1 MYQLTK
7 VRDRKYTL
15 EENHIFLFV
24 SRGLSYLRFGP
35 SVFPFTLIKF
45 YKNIGEP
52 SVDWGESLS
61 NFSKMASL
69 RQNLVHKIILLRT
82 ASTPRTLL
90 LRGQSSAI
98 SFLFARKLASK
109 AQITVHKEEKS
120 EEEMKQSQTA
130 RAKVSEYLEKNGVR
144 VQRVRRQIDLR
155 KLTVE
160 KISRVFKILDD
171 IGIDHN
177 QRHRIIS
184 NRPTILTTKDDL
196 LRHRVKIMRI
206 VGIFPESVAYVV
218 KESPG
223 VLTAR
228 IEESLP
234 DKVGLTKRLI
244 RTHSNFLK
252 CNWCIS
258 CIIFHQSFYTVV
270 V

>member
-1 MYQLTK
+1 
-7 VRDRKYTL
+7 
-15 EENHIFLFV
+15 
-24 SRGLSYLRFGP
+24 
-35 SVFPFTLIKF
+35 
-45 YKNIGEP
+45 
-52 SVDWGESLS
+52 
-61 NFSKMASL
+61 MASL

-109 AQITVHKEEKS
+109 AQMTVHEEEKS

-244 RTHSNFLK
+244 RTLSNFL
-252 CNWCIS
+252 NAIGALAALFFTNHS
-258 CIIFHQSFYTVV
+258 IQLLSDSEIGQ
-270 V
+270 

>member
-1 MYQLTK
+1 M
-7 VRDRKYTL
+7 
-15 EENHIFLFV
+15 
-24 SRGLSYLRFGP
+24 
-35 SVFPFTLIKF
+35 
-45 YKNIGEP
+45 
-52 SVDWGESLS
+52 
-61 NFSKMASL
+61 
-69 RQNLVHKIILLRT
+69 
-82 ASTPRTLL
+82 
-90 LRGQSSAI
+90 
-98 SFLFARKLASK
+98 
-109 AQITVHKEEKS
+109 TVHEEEKS

-252 CNWCIS
+252 CNWFIS

-270 V
+270 IGLCDRTQSPLILKIKLWNFQNLGIFLLWLCTREISPKCICCFQKWLWFCSLVMVMINWQ

>member
-1 MYQLTK
+1 
-7 VRDRKYTL
+7 
-15 EENHIFLFV
+15 
-24 SRGLSYLRFGP
+24 
-35 SVFPFTLIKF
+35 
-45 YKNIGEP
+45 
-52 SVDWGESLS
+52 
-61 NFSKMASL
+61 MASL

-109 AQITVHKEEKS
+109 AQMTVHEEEKS

-244 RTHSNFLK
+244 RTLRNFLNAIGALAALFSTNHSIQLLSD
-252 CNWCIS
+252 CVIG
-258 CIIFHQSFYTVV
+258 Q
-270 V
+270 